1 MDFSPLIISLK
12 VAAISTVCTL
22 VFGIVIAYYV
32 TNLKRYKSFF
42 DGVFTLAMIM
52 PPTVIGF
59 FLLVIMGRNGVIG
72 KFLEKFDVEF
82 VFTLK
87 GAVLASIIVS
97 FPLMYTSVRSAF
109 ESIDEN
115 IVLVAKTLGL
125 SNIKVFFKI
134 VLPLSLNGIIAGVVM
149 SFARALGEFGA
160 TIMFAGN
167 IKGQT
172 QTISIKIYSAMQ
184 AGDLQTVYF
193 WVSIM
198 IIICFFSVV
207 IINTVTKKKN

>member
-12 VAAISTVCTL
+12 VAAISTVFTL

>member
-12 VAAISTVCTL
+12 VAAISTVFTL

-72 KFLEKFDVEF
+72 KFLEKFDVQF

-198 IIICFFSVV
+198 IIICFFSVI
-207 IINTVTKKKN
+207 IINTVTKRKN

>member
-12 VAAISTVCTL
+12 VAAISTVFTL

-72 KFLEKFDVEF
+72 KFFEKFDVQF